1 MIRMKPSFILRFAR
15 SNSWLL
21 VAVLTIVSTLDPLP
35 TQVQCFSSSRSNGSS
50 RTALIFSLSSSR
62 RSSRSTARN
71 TAILRM
77 APQPPQPLASERD
90 WSAYF
95 DKATGL
101 IYYFNGKTG
110 ESLWTPPTKTFPT
123 VDPATIL
130 SLQQQDKANALTD
143 SVDFV
148 TNVFKKIEDA
158 GTKTFTTV
166 KKLEEVAV
174 VMRNYNI
181 NNNNNN
187 SNNKNTINTT
197 TISTTTATLSQQ
209 VEITP
214 SSTASVEQSTTTTT
228 ATTTTKFT
236 FANIFASAIQKQQQ
250 TKKFK
255 TTEALPKSKFSNI
268 TNFDIA
274 TLILPS
280 PDKVTWGGEDA
291 TFVLDR
297 TFGVFDGVSGA
308 TKEDGLPLYSKTL
321 ADQILKNLSSFGSI
335 PETATTARGLS
346 FSELGRLLL
355 LASTYANENA
365 TGASTAILGSIGDD
379 SVLRIINLGDSAAW
393 VVRDGAVVA
402 RTKEISH
409 YFDCPYQL
417 AVDSPDRPR
426 DCTKLQLELLPQ
438 DIVLMASDGIFDNL
452 SESAICKVL
461 ASVGNVVSSSSSL
474 SSSPAARIAKT
485 LVDESRRVSLDIS
498 ADTPYAKLA
507 KKNRYNNYKS
517 GLGGKVDDISCVLV
531 VCS

>member
-1 MIRMKPSFILRFAR
+1 MIRMKPSFILRFVS
-15 SNSWLL
+15 SNSWIL
-21 VAVLTIVSTLDPLP
+21 VAVLTIVATLDPLP
-35 TQVQCFSSSRSNGSS
+35 TQVQCFSSSSSSS
-50 RTALIFSLSSSR
+50 RRALIFSLSSSR

-90 WSAYF
+90 WSAYL
-95 DKATGL
+95 DEGTGL

-130 SLQQQDKANALTD
+130 SLQQQEKANALTD

-148 TNVFKKIEDA
+148 TNVFKIIEDA

-187 SNNKNTINTT
+187 SNNKNKRNTT

-209 VEITP
+209 VQVT
-214 SSTASVEQSTTTTT
+214 SSSNASVEQSTATTTT
-228 ATTTTKFT
+228 TTTTKFT

-250 TKKFK
+250 TKFK
-255 TTEALPKSKFSNI
+255 TTEALPKSKVSNI

-321 ADQILKNLSSFGSI
+321 ADQILKNLSSSGSM
-335 PETATTARGLS
+335 PEAATTARGLS

-365 TGASTAILGSIGDD
+365 TGASTAILGSIGED
-379 SVLRIINLGDSAAW
+379 SVLRVINLGDSAAW

-452 SESAICKVL
+452 SELAICKVL
-461 ASVGNVVSSSSSL
+461 ASFSNIVSSSSSP
-474 SSSPAARIAKT
+474 SSSPAARIAKS
-485 LVDESRRVSLDIS
+485 LVDESRRVSLDIN

-507 KKNRYNNYKS
+507 KKNRYNNYRS
-517 GLGGKVDDISCVLV
+517 GMGGKVDDISCVLV